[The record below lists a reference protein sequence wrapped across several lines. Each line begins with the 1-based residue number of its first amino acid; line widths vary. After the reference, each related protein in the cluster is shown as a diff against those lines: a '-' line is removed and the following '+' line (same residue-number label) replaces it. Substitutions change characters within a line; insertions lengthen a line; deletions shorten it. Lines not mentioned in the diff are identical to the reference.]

1 MEWILVILGHLVFV
15 AISGGFGLLVVVVVG
30 SVFEKITVYIRT
42 EPEPSQAQLKKEIEK
57 IENKD
62 LTHELRLLLAE
73 RRMCRWW
80 KYFVWLILSGFTYC
94 SILGFFKS

>member
-30 SVFEKITVYIRT
+30 SVFQQITDYVRT

-57 IENKD
+57 IENKE
-62 LTHELRLLLAE
+62 LAHELRLLLAE

-80 KYFVWLILSGFTYC
+80 KFLVWLILSSIAYF
-94 SILGFFKS
+94 SILGFF